1 MFVCIFGVYAQTGT
15 VTVNLKNATVKD
27 LFDVIEK
34 QTTYRFSY
42 RDVEVQGKNNV
53 SVNVKNEELKTLLTR
68 ELTKN
73 ELAYTVSG
81 NKIVVTPLR
90 QRKVES
96 GTVSGRVLDANGDP
110 IIGATIIEKGRQTV
124 Q

>member
-1 MFVCIFGVYAQTGT
+1 M
-15 VTVNLKNATVKD
+15 
-27 LFDVIEK
+27 
-34 QTTYRFSY
+34 
-42 RDVEVQGKNNV
+42 QGKNNV

-90 QRKVES
+90 QRKAES

>member
-68 ELTKN
+68 ELTKMN
-73 ELAYTVSG
+73 
-81 NKIVVTPLR
+81 
-90 QRKVES
+90 
-96 GTVSGRVLDANGDP
+96 
-110 IIGATIIEKGRQTV
+110 
-124 Q
+124 